1 MLANPRS
8 QISAANAEFMAAFK
22 RGDAAGMAAAYTT
35 DALLMPPHSDFVRGS
50 AAIRT
55 FWQGVIELGL
65 RDVKLE
71 TDEVQVQ
78 GDVLIEVGR
87 YTLLPPT
94 GAAVD
99 AGKYVVVWKNERG
112 GWRLDRDIWTTS
124 QPAPNT

>member
-1 MLANPRS
+1 MAANPRS
-8 QISAANAEFMAAFK
+8 QISAANAEFMVAFK
-22 RGDAAGMAAAYTT
+22 RGDAAGMAASYTT
-35 DALLMPPHSDFVRGS
+35 DALLMPPHSDFVRGT
-50 AAIRT
+50 AAIRA
-55 FWQGVIELGL
+55 FWQFVIDQGL

-87 YTLLPPT
+87 YALLAPT

-99 AGKYVVVWKNERG
+99 AGKYVVVWKSERG

-124 QPAPNT
+124 QPPPKT